1 LYVLKLPCLEIDNG
15 VVPVLCREGEELQKI
30 KRRVKMRCGCGEGY
44 MPVRIGVTDN
54 EETLLGTVCWKLW
67 CPKCENP
74 YMDHKGNVVYY
85 RLTGNGGATIEP
97 LDFWVPENV
106 QFQHKLK
113 FINAVLKMA
122 NENRFKGTQF
132 YSMQE
137 IRKAYQQNQQ
147 SKDYSTYGEKDK

>member
-1 LYVLKLPCLEIDNG
+1 
-15 VVPVLCREGEELQKI
+15 
-30 KRRVKMRCGCGEGY
+30 MRCGCGEGY

-54 EETLLGTVCWKLW
+54 EERLLGTVCWKLW

-74 YMDHKGNVVYY
+74 YMDHKGNIVYY